1 MAEYRIDDL
10 ARLAGTTV
18 RNVRVYQDR
27 GLLAPPRRV
36 GRVGWYSEAQLAR
49 LRLIGRL
56 LDRGFTLALIAE
68 LISAWEQ
75 GRNLADILGIEE
87 VLTQPWTTEAPGKVT
102 LLELRRRFGP
112 EADTSAI
119 GRAVEL
125 GLLRR
130 SGVSFTVPS
139 PRLLSAGEELVALG
153 VPLSTVLDLA
163 EGLASDLDVTAGR
176 FVAVVIEQLLGDA
189 SEATLPPQE
198 RLSAIAETVQRL
210 RPQASIAVEASFALA
225 MERQVAAAFSE
236 IAGRAVHLRSGTDG
250 AASSTPSGSG
260 RGAVSSGEDS
270 GEDER
275 DASTRRG
282 T

>member
-56 LDRGFTLALIAE
+56 LERGFTLALIDE

-75 GRNLADILGIEE
+75 GRDLADILGVEE
-87 VLTQPWTTEAPGKVT
+87 ALTRPWSSELPEKVT
-102 LLELRRRFGP
+102 LGELRRRFGV
-112 EADTSAI
+112 EADTGAI
-119 GRAVEL
+119 RRATEL

-130 SGVSFTVPS
+130 SGLSFTVPS

-163 EGLASDLDVTAGR
+163 EGLAQDLDVTARR
-176 FVAVVIEQLLGDA
+176 FVSVVIEQVLGDA
-189 SEATLPPQE
+189 SAPRPLSQE
-198 RLSAIAETVQRL
+198 RLTAIVDVVGRL
-210 RPQASIAVEASFALA
+210 GPQAIIAVESSFATA
-225 MERQVAAAFSE
+225 MERQVAAAFGE
-236 IAGRAVHLRSGTDG
+236 IAGRSVRPAPADEPTDPG
-250 AASSTPSGSG
+250 LAPDGG
-260 RGAVSSGEDS
+260 
-270 GEDER
+270 
-275 DASTRRG
+275 ASTG
-282 T
+282 S